1 MKKDKERIEAHN
13 LRKEQLAELKEIIKF
28 EAERKTFARVF
39 NYETVMAVHSL
50 AKKGYFKELEYV
62 ISTGKEAEVFRAVD
76 NAGNFR
82 AVKIYKINTSNF
94 SHMIDYIIGDER
106 FKKVQRDKREVVF
119 AWTKKEFNN
128 LEKARKAKV
137 RVPLPI
143 AFTKNV
149 LVMEFIG
156 ENGLASRTLKD
167 ERNIDLVEA
176 YFTIIN
182 AMAKLYKANLVHA
195 DLSEYNVLVKGNEYV
210 VIDMGQGV
218 LLTHPKAKEFFERDC
233 KNIANYF
240 TKKDMKKTPEEVYA
254 DVKKIAKSS

>member
-1 MKKDKERIEAHN
+1 
-13 LRKEQLAELKEIIKF
+13 
-28 EAERKTFARVF
+28 
-39 NYETVMAVHSL
+39 
-50 AKKGYFKELEYV
+50 
-62 ISTGKEAEVFRAVD
+62 
-76 NAGNFR
+76 
-82 AVKIYKINTSNF
+82 
-94 SHMIDYIIGDER
+94 MIDYIIGDER
-106 FKKVQRDKREVVF
+106 FKKVQRDKREIVF

-167 ERNIDLVEA
+167 ERNIDLVKA

-195 DLSEYNVLVKGNEYV
+195 DLSEYNVLVKGKEYV
-210 VIDMGQGV
+210 IIDMGQGV

-240 TKKDMKKTPEEVYA
+240 TKKNMKKTAEEVYA
-254 DVKKIAKSS
+254 DVKKIAKSD

>member
-1 MKKDKERIEAHN
+1 MKDKEKN
-13 LRKEQLAELKEIIKF
+13 LQNSLRKEQLAELKEIIKF

-50 AKKGYFKELEYV
+50 AKKGYFKELEFV

-76 NAGNFR
+76 EAGNFR

-94 SHMIDYIIGDER
+94 SHMIDYIRGDER
-106 FKKVQRDKREVVF
+106 FAKVQKDKREVVF

-149 LVMEFIG
+149 LIMEFIG
-156 ENGLASRTLKD
+156 ENGNAARTLRTEK
-167 ERNIDLVEA
+167 NVDLIEA

-182 AMAKLYKANLVHA
+182 AMANLYKANLVHS
-195 DLSEYNVLVKGNEYV
+195 DLSEYNVLVKGNEYII
-210 VIDMGQGV
+210 IDMGQGV
-218 LLTHPKAKEFFERDC
+218 LLTHPKAKDFFERDC
-233 KNIANYF
+233 KNIANF
-240 TKKDMKKTPEEVYA
+240 FSKKGMKKTPQDVY
-254 DVKKIAKSS
+254 DEVKKLAKT